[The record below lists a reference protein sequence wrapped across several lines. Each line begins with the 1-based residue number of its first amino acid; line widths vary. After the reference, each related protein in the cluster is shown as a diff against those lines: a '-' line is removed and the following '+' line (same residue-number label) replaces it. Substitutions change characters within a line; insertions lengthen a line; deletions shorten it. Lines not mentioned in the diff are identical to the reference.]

1 MNRTQ
6 HCWFRTMFS
15 LTLFTILTA
24 ALFGQSAGAEDEF
37 TKIQGRIHTDLIFEK
52 VFIPPNGIP
61 AYLVS
66 MKAKFQDT
74 KPAVVLLHGGE
85 AGTADKKQL
94 MGGLWPIELARMG
107 YLVACTDAWGCGEHP
122 GVEEFKNMAK
132 TSLWDT
138 LIPRIMETAID
149 SGAVYDYLAARPDI
163 DGQRIGLM
171 GISGGAMTAFVAAM
185 RPNRY
190 SAFVA
195 INGLCD
201 FLSPRWEDMLFYQL
215 KGIHDVSAIADADR
229 ARIREM
235 DPMYHVEKIAP
246 QPLAMIHGK
255 HDQLAVPSFTRGLH
269 EKLVSLYA
277 AVPAKLSWKAFD
289 AYPLPTHRKPDLTE
303 VLVTHAVT
311 PGMTQYA
318 YDWLEKYVKGAGFKP
333 EDGWQKLFNG
343 TDLSGWKPQGPSNAR
358 ISYDWAAA
366 SNAAPEASNSKQMSI
381 THASDGRGGLLVNGA
396 RGRSVNIVSVE
407 EFADVELYLEFMV
420 PKGSNSGVY
429 LAGLY
434 EVQVLDSFGKPD
446 EELEF
451 GDCGGIYARYID
463 KQSVGGVAPPV
474 NVSRAPGEWQS
485 FHIWFRAPRFDSRGA
500 KTENARFLRVV
511 HNDTVLHEDV
521 ELHGPT
527 RAHMPRG
534 EASTG
539 PLMLQGDH
547 GPVAYR
553 KIYLRSIK

>member
-1 MNRTQ
+1 
-6 HCWFRTMFS
+6 
-15 LTLFTILTA
+15 
-24 ALFGQSAGAEDEF
+24 
-37 TKIQGRIHTDLIFEK
+37 
-52 VFIPPNGIP
+52 
-61 AYLVS
+61 
-66 MKAKFQDT
+66 
-74 KPAVVLLHGGE
+74 
-85 AGTADKKQL
+85 
-94 MGGLWPIELARMG
+94 MG

-122 GVEEFKNMAK
+122 GVEEFKKMAK

-138 LIPRIMETAID
+138 LIPRIMETAKD
-149 SGAVYDYLAARPDI
+149 SLAVYDYLAVRPDI
-163 DGQRIGLM
+163 DERRIGLM
-171 GISGGAMTAFVAAM
+171 GISGGAMTAFAAAM
-185 RPNRY
+185 MPNRY

-229 ARIREM
+229 AKIQEM

-246 QPLAMIHGK
+246 QPLAMIHGS
-255 HDQLAVPSFTRGLH
+255 HDQLAVPAFTKGLH
-269 EKLVSLYA
+269 EKLISLYA
-277 AVPAKLSWKAFD
+277 DVPAKLTWKAFD

-303 VLVTHAVT
+303 VLVTHSVT

-318 YDWLEKYVKGAGFKP
+318 YDWLEKYVKGARFNP
-333 EDGWQKLFNG
+333 EEGWQELFNG
-343 TDLSGWKPQGPSNAR
+343 IDLSGWKPQGPNNAR
-358 ISYDWAAA
+358 ITYDWAAA
-366 SNAAPEASNSKQMSI
+366 SKAAPDASNSRRMSI
-381 THASDGRGGLLVNGA
+381 TPASDSGGDLLVNGA
-396 RGRSVNIVSVE
+396 KGQSVNIVSIE

-446 EELEF
+446 EELQF

-485 FHIWFRAPRFDSRGA
+485 FHLWFRAPRFDSRGA
-500 KTENARFLRVV
+500 KTQNARFLRVV

-521 ELHGPT
+521 ELPGPT
-527 RAHMPRG
+527 RAHMPRE
-534 EASTG
+534 EAATG

-553 KIYLRSIK
+553 EIYLRSIK